1 MDLNTKRG
9 EMMKTNY
16 KKIECEITESL
27 EKELEDIPYSID
39 ELIRLGLYAISDQEL
54 EEKRRPYM
62 DAIEVCSK
70 NILENIYKMR
80 EF

>member
-1 MDLNTKRG
+1 
-9 EMMKTNY
+9 MKTNY